1 MTNSHTSFFFSD
13 IVGYSK
19 MVERDES
26 LAHRMLKENN
36 KIIKESVIAN
46 DGRVVKYIGDSVF
59 AVFESPDNACI
70 ASLKI
75 QDNLKQRNSLSRKDE
90 RIHIRLGIHTG
101 DALWENEDLF
111 GNDINIASRIESIA
125 QPDYVFIS
133 DAILQNVNSPSNYH
147 ARQIDNVKLK
157 NIQIPQ
163 TLHKLYPS
171 KKEWE
176 QESAAELAEALIETG
191 VKFIDAA
198 NIQDDDTKS
207 IGILVFKSLGDP
219 FYGYGLCNDLISEF
233 NRISQV
239 YVSDIQDVIQYK
251 DSDIAPPNI
260 GRKLEVDNIIDGV
273 CRIENDRIHLSIRM
287 MSLKTGKTIWKEELS
302 DLTANLNALRGTIV
316 KKVLEVLDVKVPDFI
331 LEKMSKGMTANP
343 EAYKFYHEG
352 LYKIE
357 IVKNTDEYHEA
368 IELFKKA
375 IEHDANFIE
384 SYAQLA
390 LTTYRL
396 GHMEKAE
403 ELLDEAMDMSEDIE
417 NEHGRAKLLESVGI
431 INIQSDRYKKAVN
444 YFKKAMRLY
453 VKYEDQLA
461 ESKTLNNIST
471 CYINLNDPNKGI
483 EVLEKSIYLKE
494 KLEKDNLLGTSF
506 AQLGNAY
513 RNKFQYGIAINS
525 YRKAL
530 GKFTKYNNEY
540 HKGRLLLT
548 LSRCFCDMGIIDQAR
563 SYLKRSEEI
572 CRRFNEPLIMGKIKY
587 YEGRLLF
594 TEKNYKESISSLN
607 ESLTIFRKAGL
618 RKPIIDVLLEMMVI
632 HINFGETDEIRD
644 FIDEYESESQMM
656 SDLGVYKGVIDCII
670 YYLNAVNKQAQNKE
684 LSEIEALLQDANF
697 YEISEIQYMSWWIL
711 GKAAKVSGDTV
722 REKRYYSKAVET
734 INQIGDAIGD
744 ELEPIGDES
753 YKKYFLNKYPVSEIL
768 KYNSHFERAKTV

>member
-1 MTNSHTSFFFSD
+1 
-13 IVGYSK
+13 
-19 MVERDES
+19 MVERDETM
-26 LAHRMLKENN
+26 AHRMLKEHN
-36 KIIKESVIAN
+36 KIIEESVVSN

-59 AVFESPDNACI
+59 AEFESSDNACK
-70 ASLKI
+70 AGLKI

-90 RIHIRLGIHTG
+90 QIHIRLGIHTG
-101 DALWENEDLF
+101 EAIREEGDLF
-111 GNDINIASRIESIA
+111 GYDINIASRIESIA
-125 QPDYVFIS
+125 QPDSVFIS
-133 DAILQNVNSPSNYH
+133 DATMQNIDSEAAYLFRSV
-147 ARQIDNVKLK
+147 DNVKLK
-157 NIQIPQ
+157 NIHSPQ

-176 QESAAELAEALIETG
+176 QESSAELAEALIETG
-191 VKFIDAA
+191 VNFIDAA
-198 NIQDDDTKS
+198 NIQDYDAKS
-207 IGILVFKSLGDP
+207 IGILVFESLGDP
-219 FYGYGLCNDLISEF
+219 YYGYGLCNDLISEF

-239 YVSDIQDVIQYK
+239 YISDIQDVIKYK
-251 DSDIAPPNI
+251 DSDIAPPDI

-316 KKVLEVLDVKVPDFI
+316 KKVLEVLEVQVPDFI
-331 LEKMSKGMTANP
+331 LEKMSKGMTANL

-375 IEHDANFIE
+375 IEHDPNFIE
-384 SYAQLA
+384 PYAQCA

-396 GHMEKAE
+396 GQMEEAE

-417 NEHGRAKLLESVGI
+417 NEHGQAKLLESIGI
-431 INIQSDRYKKAVN
+431 LNIQSDRYKKAVN
-444 YFKKAMRLY
+444 YFKKAIRIY

-471 CYINLNDPNKGI
+471 CYINLNEPNKGI

-506 AQLGNAY
+506 AHLGNAY
-513 RNKFQYGIAINS
+513 TINFQYAKAIDS

-540 HKGRLLLT
+540 HKGRLLLN
-548 LSRCFCDMGIIDQAR
+548 LSRCFCDMGLSDQAR
-563 SYLKRSEEI
+563 GYLKRSEEI
-572 CRRFNEPLIMGKIKY
+572 CRRFNEPLIMGRIKY
-587 YEGRLLF
+587 YEGKLLF
-594 TEKNYKESISSLN
+594 TEKNYKESINSLN
-607 ESLTIFRKAGL
+607 ESLSIFRKAGL
-618 RKPIIDVLLEMMVI
+618 RKPIIDVLLKMMVI

-644 FIDEYESESQMM
+644 FIDEYESESQIMAD
-656 SDLGVYKGVIDCII
+656 SGVYTGVIDCII

-684 LSEIEALLQDANF
+684 LSEIEESLKDTNF
-697 YEISEIQYMSWWIL
+697 YEISEIQYISWWIL
-711 GKAAKVSGDTV
+711 GKAAEVSGDTD
-722 REKRYYSKAVET
+722 REKRYYSKTVET
-734 INQIGDAIGD
+734 INQVGDA
-744 ELEPIGDES
+744 IGDES

-768 KYNSHFERAKTV
+768 KYNSHFDKAKTV

>member
-1 MTNSHTSFFFSD
+1 MQNNHTSFFFSD

-19 MVERDES
+19 IVERDEK
-26 LAHRMLKENN
+26 LAFRLLQEHNRIIEKSVTENQ
-36 KIIKESVIAN
+36 
-46 DGRVVKYIGDSVF
+46 GRIVKYIGDSVF
-59 AVFESPDNACI
+59 AEFNTPDSACAAALAI
-70 ASLKI
+70 QCSL
-75 QDNLKQRNSLSRKDE
+75 QERNSLSRHDE
-90 RIHIRLGIHTG
+90 EVHIRLGVHTG
-101 DALWENEDLF
+101 EAIREEGDLF

-125 QPDYVFIS
+125 QPDSVFIS
-133 DAILQNVNSPSNYH
+133 DAIMQNMDSPSAY
-147 ARQIDNVKLK
+147 RSRSVENVKLK
-157 NIQIPQ
+157 NIHTPQ

-191 VKFIDAA
+191 VNFIDAA
-198 NIQDDDTKS
+198 NIQDYDTKS

-219 FYGYGLCNDLISEF
+219 YYGYGLCNDLISEF

-251 DSDIAPPNI
+251 DSDIAPPDI

-343 EAYKFYHEG
+343 EAYKLYHEG

-357 IVKNTDEYHEA
+357 IVKNSDEYHEA
-368 IELFKKA
+368 IALFKNA
-375 IEHDANFIE
+375 IEHDANFSE
-384 SYAQLA
+384 PYAQRA

-396 GHMEKAE
+396 GRMEEAE
-403 ELLDEAMDMSEDIE
+403 ELLEEALDIAEEIE

-572 CRRFNEPLIMGKIKY
+572 CRRFNESLIMGRIKH
-587 YEGRLLF
+587 YEGKLLF
-594 TEKNYKESISSLN
+594 TEKNYEESISSLN

-644 FIDEYESESQMM
+644 FIDEYESESQIM

-684 LSEIEALLQDANF
+684 LSEIEELLKDTNF

-768 KYNSHFERAKTV
+768 KYNSHFDKAKTV

>member
-1 MTNSHTSFFFSD
+1 
-13 IVGYSK
+13 

-26 LAHRMLKENN
+26 LAHRMLKEHN
-36 KIIKESVIAN
+36 KIIEESVISN

-59 AVFESPDNACI
+59 AVFENPDNACI

-90 RIHIRLGIHTG
+90 RIHIRLGVHTG
-101 DALWENEDLF
+101 DAIREEGDLF

-125 QPDYVFIS
+125 QPDSVFIS
-133 DAILQNVNSPSNYH
+133 DAVLQNVNSPSNYH
-147 ARQIDNVKLK
+147 SRQVEHVKLK
-157 NIQIPQ
+157 NIHSPQ

-176 QESAAELAEALIETG
+176 QESSAELAEALIETG
-191 VKFIDAA
+191 VNFIDAE
-198 NIQDDDTKS
+198 NIHDYDTKS
-207 IGILVFKSLGDP
+207 IAILIFESLGDTY
-219 FYGYGLCNDLISEF
+219 FGYGLCNDLISEF

-239 YVSDIQDVIQYK
+239 YVADIQDVIKYK
-251 DSDIAPPNI
+251 DSDIALPDI

-375 IEHDANFIE
+375 IEHDPNFIE
-384 SYAQLA
+384 PYAQCA
-390 LTTYRL
+390 LTIYRL
-396 GHMEKAE
+396 GHMEEAE

-506 AQLGNAY
+506 AHLGNAY

-572 CRRFNEPLIMGKIKY
+572 CRRFNESLIMGRIKH
-587 YEGRLLF
+587 YEGKLLF

-644 FIDEYESESQMM
+644 FIDEYESESQIM

-711 GKAAKVSGDTV
+711 GKAAEVSGDTV

-768 KYNSHFERAKTV
+768 KYNSHFDKAKTV